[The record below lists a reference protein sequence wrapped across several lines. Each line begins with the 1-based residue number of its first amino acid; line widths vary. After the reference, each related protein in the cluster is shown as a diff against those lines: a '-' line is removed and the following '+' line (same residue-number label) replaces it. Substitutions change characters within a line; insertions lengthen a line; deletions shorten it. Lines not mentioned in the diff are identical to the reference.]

1 MPPGDPAVTSLTIQL
16 EKALYEVL
24 DKRKAPSGAA
34 PKL

>member
-1 MPPGDPAVTSLTIQL
+1 MPPGDPAVTSLIIQL

-24 DKRKAPSGAA
+24 DKRKAQSGAA